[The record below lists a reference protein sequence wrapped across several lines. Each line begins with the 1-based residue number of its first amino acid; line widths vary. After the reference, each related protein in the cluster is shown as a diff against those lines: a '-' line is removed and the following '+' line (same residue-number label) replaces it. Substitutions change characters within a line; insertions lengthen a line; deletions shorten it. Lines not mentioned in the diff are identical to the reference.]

1 VGVVG
6 TKRMGAARSRL
17 VVVIVVDDDD
27 GLMLYV
33 FTIAC
38 TITRCGYVEAVA
50 SNNY

>member
-1 VGVVG
+1 
-6 TKRMGAARSRL
+6 MGAARSRL
-17 VVVIVVDDDD
+17 VAVIVVDDD

-33 FTIAC
+33 FAIAC